1 MRDDKVDPV
10 TNQQHEHYEQH
21 ASDYSV
27 KEAWM
32 TKRPDRPAAQVVGH
46 LPITTQIV
54 RMTVALQ
61 RRDAMVPHHDP
72 LAVDV
77 LVLGYA
83 EWMTFSLHEA
93 AALSHPEAW
102 ARV

>member
-1 MRDDKVDPV
+1 
-10 TNQQHEHYEQH
+10 
-21 ASDYSV
+21 
-27 KEAWM
+27 
-32 TKRPDRPAAQVVGH
+32 
-46 LPITTQIV
+46 
-54 RMTVALQ
+54 
-61 RRDAMVPHHDP
+61 MVPHHDP